1 MSTGTVLRLA
11 ASVILALAGLFLATR
26 THFAVSSE
34 TVGVLLFAGAV
45 LFGYRAVAAHFDRQD
60 GGH

>member
-1 MSTGTVLRLA
+1 MSTGTALRLA

-26 THFAVSSE
+26 FHFEIASE
-34 TVGVLLFAGAV
+34 TVGVLIFVGAV
-45 LFGYRAVAAHFDRQD
+45 LFGYRTVAAHFDRAD